1 MKHRVEDDLNIG
13 AQATPVKE
21 GPNMKLGRRELLQ
34 LTSGALAATGLIA
47 CGAPSFASTKV
58 KAIAFDAFPIFDSR
72 PIFSLAEELYPGHGA
87 ELSNEW
93 RTRQFEYAWLRTLEG
108 QYADFWTV
116 TQNAL
121 TFATR
126 NLGIVRDEEK
136 LSRLMNAY
144 LDLKPWPDVVP
155 ALKRLK
161 DAGVRLGLLSNFT
174 DRMMTSCIA
183 ASALDGLFEQ
193 VLSTDRVKA
202 FKPDPR
208 AYEMGVKSF
217 GLRRE
222 DIVFA
227 AFAGWDAAGAK
238 AFGYPTFWVN
248 RLNVTSEELGV
259 VPDGTGRTLGELLSF
274 VLA

>member
-1 MKHRVEDDLNIG
+1 
-13 AQATPVKE
+13 
-21 GPNMKLGRRELLQ
+21 MKLGRRELLK
-34 LTSGALAATGLIA
+34 LASGALAANDFVG
-47 CGAPSFASTKV
+47 GDAPSFASAKV
-58 KAIAFDAFPIFDSR
+58 KAIVFDAFPIFDPR
-72 PIFSLAEELYPGHGA
+72 PVFSLAEELYPGHGA

-93 RTRQFEYAWLRTLEG
+93 RARQFEYAWLRTLEG
-108 QYADFWTV
+108 QYADFWNV
-116 TQNAL
+116 TQDAL

-126 NLGIVRDEEK
+126 KLGIVRDEEK

-155 ALKRLK
+155 ALKRLRV
-161 DAGVRLGLLSNFT
+161 AGVRLGLLSNFT

-183 ASALDGLFEQ
+183 ASGLNGMFEQ

-208 AYEMGVKSF
+208 AYDMGVKSF
-217 GLRRE
+217 ALRRE

-248 RLNVTSEELGV
+248 RLNATSEELGF
-259 VPDGTGRTLGELLSF
+259 VPDGKGRTLGELLSF
-274 VLA
+274 ALA